1 MDSLMNELR
10 RVEQEVVER
19 ERLLVEQEA
28 RFATLKGQNKDFD
41 HQTQAVLS
49 IMRTHL
55 RLRDQE
61 RQRLLVLSRR

>member
-10 RVEQEVVER
+10 RVEQEVVEG

-28 RFATLKGQNKDFD
+28 RFAALKGQNEDFD
-41 HQTQAVLS
+41 HHAQAVLS
-49 IMRTHL
+49 IMREHL
-55 RLRDQE
+55 RLCDQE